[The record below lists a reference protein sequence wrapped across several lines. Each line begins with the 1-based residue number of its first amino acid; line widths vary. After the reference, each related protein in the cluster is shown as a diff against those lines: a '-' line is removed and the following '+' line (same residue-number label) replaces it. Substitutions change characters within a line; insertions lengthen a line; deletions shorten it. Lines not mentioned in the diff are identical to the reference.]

1 MPLMISIIEKHCNSL
16 SRRKADSK
24 ERVVEIIRGNP
35 LKNKH
40 LIFRIK
46 TQDCLYLWLIILIIN
61 LKTIQLPKR
70 SSYNNRLLQ
79 LGG

>member
-46 TQDCLYLWLIILIIN
+46 TPDCLYLWLIILIIN
-61 LKTIQLPKR
+61 LKTIKLTKR

>member
-24 ERVVEIIRGNP
+24 ERVVEIIRRNP

-46 TQDCLYLWLIILIIN
+46 TPRLFVFMANNTDNKFKDNTIN
-61 LKTIQLPKR
+61 KKVLV
-70 SSYNNRLLQ
+70 
-79 LGG
+79 